1 MRRIALL
8 SLMTML
14 GGCGYNTWSAPPFST
29 GTNPNL
35 PITNSVNMSR
45 VMGYGVAVTPLT
57 TEPGDI
63 WPGPLP
69 PPRTLRD
76 LERPT
81 PMGSQSAAPVRGSPL
96 DRAGNPLLAPLP
108 YGIPGD
114 PPRGAPTDARRGSY
128 PVPTPAAPSQ
138 PQTDRRI
145 IVPNG
150 NGTSTVI
157 HPDGRIETIPTPK

>member
-8 SLMTML
+8 SLTTL
-14 GGCGYNTWSAPPFST
+14 LTGCNHYPLLSAPFAT
-29 GTNPNL
+29 GSNPNL
-35 PITNSVNMSR
+35 PLTDSVNMSR
-45 VMGYGVAVTPLT
+45 VQGREVAVTPLK

-69 PPRTLRD
+69 PPRSLQD
-76 LERPT
+76 LERQGGTGIP
-81 PMGSQSAAPVRGSPL
+81 AAPARGSPL
-96 DRAGNPLLAPLP
+96 DRAGKSTLTAPLP
-108 YGIPGD
+108 G
-114 PPRGAPTDARRGSY
+114 GAPG
-128 PVPTPAAPSQ
+128 AAPGGGGAMLGA
-138 PQTDRRI
+138 PEGDRRI

>member
-8 SLMTML
+8 SLTTLL
-14 GGCGYNTWSAPPFST
+14 GGCGYNTWWNPPFST
-29 GTNPNL
+29 GSNPNM
-35 PITNSVNMSR
+35 PVTDSVNMGR
-45 VMGYGVAVTPLT
+45 VMGYGMAVSPLK

-69 PPRTLRD
+69 PPKTLQD
-76 LERPT
+76 LEREAPT
-81 PMGSQSAAPVRGSPL
+81 GAQSAAPVKGSPL
-96 DRAGNPLLAPLP
+96 DRAGNPLLAPMP
-108 YGIPGD
+108 PGSSTD
-114 PPRGAPTDARRGSY
+114 TNRGGATAG
-128 PVPTPAAPSQ
+128 AQGQSQ
-138 PQTDRRI
+138 PDRRI

>member
-1 MRRIALL
+1 MRRIVL
-8 SLMTML
+8 SSLIATL
-14 GGCGYNTWSAPPFST
+14 GGCGDTWWNPPFTT
-29 GTNPNL
+29 GYSPNMPVL
-35 PITNSVNMSR
+35 TSVNMAR
-45 VMGYGVAVTPLT
+45 ATGRGVAVTPLT

-69 PPRTLRD
+69 PPISLQD
-76 LERPT
+76 LSRQSPFGALPPT
-81 PMGSQSAAPVRGSPL
+81 AARGSPI
-96 DRAGNPLLAPLP
+96 DRASNPLL
-108 YGIPGD
+108 
-114 PPRGAPTDARRGSY
+114 S
-128 PVPTPAAPSQ
+128 PVPGPGGAAPAAATATP

>member
-1 MRRIALL
+1 MRRIALV
-8 SLMTML
+8 SLTML
-14 GGCGYNTWSAPPFST
+14 GGCGFNTWWNPPFTT
-29 GTNPNL
+29 GYSPNA
-35 PITNSVNMSR
+35 PIANSVNMGR
-45 VMGYGVAVTPLT
+45 VTGRGVAVTPLT

-69 PPRTLRD
+69 PPKTLQD
-76 LERPT
+76 LQRQEPISSQPT
-81 PMGSQSAAPVRGSPL
+81 APTKGSPL

-108 YGIPGD
+108 PGSD
-114 PPRGAPTDARRGSY
+114 TTRGS
-128 PVPTPAAPSQ
+128 TPGAAPGT
-138 PQTDRRI
+138 PPVDRRI

>member
-8 SLMTML
+8 SLTTLL
-14 GGCGYNTWSAPPFST
+14 GGCGYNTWWNAPFTT
-29 GTNPNL
+29 GYNPNA
-35 PITNSVNMSR
+35 PIADSVNVR
-45 VMGYGVAVTPLT
+45 RAMGEGVAVTPLT

-69 PPRTLRD
+69 PPKTLQD
-76 LERPT
+76 LERQD
-81 PMGSQSAAPVRGSPL
+81 PMSMQPAAPTKGSPL
-96 DRAGNPLLAPLP
+96 DRSGRSLTAPLP
-108 YGIPGD
+108 NGPAGGPASGD
-114 PPRGAPTDARRGSY
+114 TS
-128 PVPTPAAPSQ
+128 SQ
-138 PQTDRRI
+138 ADRRI